1 MNLNKKNNISIM
13 EESKEELKQP
23 VKFYLA
29 EFISQNKPITDDSIK
44 DHF

>member
-1 MNLNKKNNISIM
+1 M

-23 VKFYLA
+23 VKLYLA
-29 EFISQNKPITDDSIK
+29 EFIFQNKPITDDSIK